1 MPSVSPLTEA
11 QIDRFILALRSRPGD
26 HICRGRVGVGYAF
39 RDGRFVRI
47 ELDEADSS
55 ERFFDGEE
63 ALRAYLRSLP
73 LSQFVGTYD
82 VGVMKALGAL

>member
-1 MPSVSPLTEA
+1 MPSVAPLTEA
-11 QIDRFILALRSRPGD
+11 QINRFLQALRSRQGD

-39 RDGRFVRI
+39 RDGRFVLI
-47 ELDEADSS
+47 ELAEADSW

-73 LSQFVGTYD
+73 LSQSVGSYD
-82 VGVMKALGAL
+82 LGVLKALGAV